1 MIIIYEGRRFMN
13 KEVKLLLKTLKIPIV
28 DEDRNYW
35 LVRTNEGEYFQDFYF
50 DNFIAIGFDAI
61 PLNKICQD
69 QYLEM
74 KQAIREYYPEYANPD
89 LIVNQLVEFVHHMK
103 KGDIVLLPSLNYA
116 YIVIGELLDDEM
128 YLLNKVQSMEWAREK
143 RCPYIKRRRVK
154 WYKYIKIEE
163 LDVYLHSLLN
173 IEQLVSNINDYASF
187 IDRTLYSFYIK
198 GDKAYSV
205 FQVNKDYNIPALELS
220 SLIYNIVSMVDKINE
235 LSDEEFNL
243 NKKEINVKINVQS
256 SGPIELSGVIETL
269 VWVTVILIGIFG
281 GEINFIHLFQFK
293 TDGLIGAAKKIIE
306 LLKNDKE
313 DKWKEQM
320 SYLLKELKV
329 ELPRIR
335 RIKRPE
341 IDNEEKKEV
350 LD

>member
-1 MIIIYEGRRFMN
+1 M
-13 KEVKLLLKTLKIPIV
+13 
-28 DEDRNYW
+28 
-35 LVRTNEGEYFQDFYF
+35 
-50 DNFIAIGFDAI
+50 
-61 PLNKICQD
+61 
-69 QYLEM
+69 
-74 KQAIREYYPEYANPD
+74 
-89 LIVNQLVEFVHHMK
+89 
-103 KGDIVLLPSLNYA
+103 
-116 YIVIGELLDDEM
+116 
-128 YLLNKVQSMEWAREK
+128 
-143 RCPYIKRRRVK
+143 
-154 WYKYIKIEE
+154 
-163 LDVYLHSLLN
+163 
-173 IEQLVSNINDYASF
+173 
-187 IDRTLYSFYIK
+187 
-198 GDKAYSV
+198 
-205 FQVNKDYNIPALELS
+205 
-220 SLIYNIVSMVDKINE
+220 SMVDKINE